1 MTTPDALTGQ
11 RFLILETVD
20 QVAIFLLAGCETSA
34 SALAWAVYLLA
45 TDPEARARV
54 AAEAAKLI
62 SPPCCA

>member
-11 RFLILETVD
+11 RFLSLETVD
-20 QVAIFLLAGCETSA
+20 QVAIFLLAGRETSA
-34 SALAWAVYLLA
+34 SALAWIVYLLT
-45 TDPEARARV
+45 TDPKARARV